1 MMGSWCPFTK
11 KKCNKDCV
19 FYRSGLRYFDD
30 GRKPEPF
37 EECAFNIIADCLENL
52 VQRSIGQQ
60 KATEQVRNQINQ
72 VGRILWQGMELS
84 RALGKVEECPAVE
97 GGTVIPVHVAQE
109 VPATAEEAAEAKA
122 EAERNNG
129 R

>member
-1 MMGSWCPFTK
+1 MGNWCPYIK

-19 FYRSGLRYFDD
+19 FFRSGLRYFDD

-37 EECAFNIIADCLENL
+37 EECVFNIIADCLENL

-72 VGRILWQGMELS
+72 IGGMLWQGMAL
-84 RALGKVEECPAVE
+84 RADTAKEEASLVEAGETEIQGHAVE
-97 GGTVIPVHVAQE
+97 AGPDM
-109 VPATAEEAAEAKA
+109 AE
-122 EAERNNG
+122 G
-129 R
+129 RGLEKEGVE